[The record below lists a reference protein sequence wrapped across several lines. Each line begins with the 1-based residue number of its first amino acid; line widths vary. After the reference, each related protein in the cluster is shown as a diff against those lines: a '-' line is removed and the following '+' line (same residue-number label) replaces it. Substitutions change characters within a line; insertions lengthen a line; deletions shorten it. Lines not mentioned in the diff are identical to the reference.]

1 MVPKLDSFAV
11 ADYEKFSPNDLLK
24 DRNEITQIGF
34 RLAQRMKH
42 SVVYAIDEQ
51 SKTIAYY
58 PFDKVEAYA
67 KANGQDAEMASLK
80 ASWQAM
86 GTAMEAM
93 QKRSTVTQILRELNS
108 LPAISIDHSQH
119 TNMSRF
125 GHGNEWMGAD
135 LDAAWYLRNAKIHAK
150 LMKIAKP
157 DDRIVVFYGAWH
169 NYWLRD
175 VVRTMPGF
183 VLAEPRAYLR

>member
-42 SVVYAIDEQ
+42 SVVYAIDKQ

-108 LPAISIDHSQH
+108 LPAISIDYSQH
-119 TNMSRF
+119 TKCC
-125 GHGNEWMGAD
+125 G
-135 LDAAWYLRNAKIHAK
+135 LDTATNGWGQTSTPLGICATQKFT
-150 LMKIAKP
+150 P
-157 DDRIVVFYGAWH
+157 S
-169 NYWLRD
+169 
-175 VVRTMPGF
+175 
-183 VLAEPRAYLR
+183 

>member
-1 MVPKLDSFAV
+1 
-11 ADYEKFSPNDLLK
+11 
-24 DRNEITQIGF
+24 
-34 RLAQRMKH
+34 
-42 SVVYAIDEQ
+42 
-51 SKTIAYY
+51 
-58 PFDKVEAYA
+58 
-67 KANGQDAEMASLK
+67 
-80 ASWQAM
+80 
-86 GTAMEAM
+86 
-93 QKRSTVTQILRELNS
+93 
-108 LPAISIDHSQH
+108 
-119 TNMSRF
+119 
-125 GHGNEWMGAD
+125 MGAD